1 MRVSTSSIFAELKA
15 LKWRNEAATTAGLQ
29 EQRLGI
35 SIAEQ
40 YPQEIQQ
47 KRREQSNETKLLRD
61 KLYINGQL
69 FRFGVANVENMNTEA
84 ST

>member
-1 MRVSTSSIFAELKA
+1 MKEK
-15 LKWRNEAATTAGLQ
+15 NEAATTAGLQ
-29 EQRLGI
+29 EQKLRI

-47 KRREQSNETKLLRD
+47 KRRELLPIMKEARTAGKETKLIRD

-69 FRFGVANVENMNTEA
+69 FRSGVSNVENMNTEA